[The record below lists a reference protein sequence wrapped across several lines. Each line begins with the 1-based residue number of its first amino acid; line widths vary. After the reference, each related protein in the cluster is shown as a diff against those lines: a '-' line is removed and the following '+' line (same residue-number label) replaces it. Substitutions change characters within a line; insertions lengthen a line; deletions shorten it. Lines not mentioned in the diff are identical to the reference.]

1 MKTLEDQIRDY
12 AGFVADE
19 THTYEVHVREL
30 RSAGQRTMGGRG
42 VSIPPPAQSNGVG
55 QPAGKKRKLTLALVA
70 LLGAGTVSGLG
81 VARQMAAGPQPQQ
94 VRFVPLSATEIGH
107 YAPAHM
113 PENFSLKRI
122 QKLILPAEAPTR
134 LVVLGRV
141 KPDGNIADAVMASQ
155 FSVEP
160 PEQNTGETRERL
172 NLDGRS
178 VLFVTEKYATGADQ
192 VTEIPSASMA
202 LPGCGFLSLFSFD
215 ITDKTA
221 LAHQAENFSCRDGK
235 LAGRAPKGSE
245 LLYDAPWAV
254 GNDEEYSFDYRNP
267 DGGQFVLHQQ
277 MNLFPKEFQVLFD
290 RLGSSLDQ
298 GPRQNLGGQSVR
310 TYRDPMS
317 GFTTYSWRQ
326 AEAALALN
334 VSPGLSQ
341 TEIGLVIASFRKLTD
356 EEWNAI
362 IAEHQPEVYNN
373 GVLPTSV
380 PSVSVATS
388 TVG

>member
-19 THTYEVHVREL
+19 THTYEVHAREL
-30 RSAGQRTMGGRG
+30 RSAGEQTTGRRG
-42 VSIPPPAQSNGVG
+42 VAIPPSAQSRRVG

-70 LLGAGTVSGLG
+70 FLGAGTVSGLG
-81 VARQMAAGPQPQQ
+81 VARQMAAGPQSQQ
-94 VRFVPLSATEIGH
+94 VRFVPLSATKIGH

-122 QKLILPAEAPTR
+122 QKLSLPAQVPTR

-172 NLDGRS
+172 NVDGRS
-178 VLFVTEKYATGADQ
+178 VLFVTEKYATGAEQ
-192 VTEIPSASMA
+192 VAEIPSALMA
-202 LPGCGFLSLFSFD
+202 LPGCGFLSLFSFE

-221 LAHQAENFSCRDGK
+221 LARQAENFSCRDGK
-235 LAGRAPKGSE
+235 LAGKAPKDSE

-254 GNDEEYSFDYRNP
+254 GNDDEYSFDYRNA
-267 DGGQFVLHQQ
+267 DGAQFVLHQQ
-277 MNLFPKEFQVLFD
+277 MNLVPRELQVLFD
-290 RLGSSLDQ
+290 RLNSSFDQ
-298 GPRQNLGGQSVR
+298 GLRQNLGGQSVR
-310 TYRDPMS
+310 TYIDRTS

-326 AEAALALN
+326 DEAALALN
-334 VSPGLSQ
+334 VSPGVSQ

-356 EEWNAI
+356 DEWDAMLKAHPLKLTTI
-362 IAEHQPEVYNN
+362 VDGKAV
-373 GVLPTSV
+373 TTD
-380 PSVSVATS
+380 SVAP
-388 TVG
+388 